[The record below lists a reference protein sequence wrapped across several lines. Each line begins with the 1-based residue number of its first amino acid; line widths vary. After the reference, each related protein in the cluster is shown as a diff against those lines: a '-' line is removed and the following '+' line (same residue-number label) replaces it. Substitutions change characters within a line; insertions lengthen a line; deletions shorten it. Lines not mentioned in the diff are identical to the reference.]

1 MLHGAVKKGKTC
13 EMILQSQTFFGGGSM
28 RFALFCLR
36 YFLWILSGE
45 QGSRAQSDRS
55 AALRIEISPL
65 TIDRAPIIIK
75 VEKP

>member
-13 EMILQSQTFFGGGSM
+13 EMILQSQTFLGWFNAFCS
-28 RFALFCLR
+28 FCLR